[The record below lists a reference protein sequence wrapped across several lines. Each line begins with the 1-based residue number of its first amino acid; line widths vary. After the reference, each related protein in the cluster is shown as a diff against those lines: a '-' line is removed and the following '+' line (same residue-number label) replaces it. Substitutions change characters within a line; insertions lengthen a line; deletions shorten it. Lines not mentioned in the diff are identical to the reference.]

1 MTSPYQF
8 VADARERFTKRG
20 IFGCLA
26 IEIRLNRPRNA
37 FALRAADLLAQEV
50 VDLAWQG
57 DYRVAH
63 RLACFFADNVE
74 LPEDDPLDSAGCPDL
89 YGQFRPHVP
98 RDLFDPAC
106 SRNWTDFARV
116 CELEAGFPS

>member
-50 VDLAWQG
+50 VADSLVTVKEIET
-57 DYRVAH
+57 RV
-63 RLACFFADNVE
+63 
-74 LPEDDPLDSAGCPDL
+74 
-89 YGQFRPHVP
+89 
-98 RDLFDPAC
+98 
-106 SRNWTDFARV
+106 
-116 CELEAGFPS
+116 